1 MKKLLCMIL
10 TLAMLLS
17 LAACGGSK
25 DAAGTPNS
33 SNLSSNNDPANGN
46 SSGENQEVT
55 LRVSTN
61 LSNVTFDTM
70 QTHQSYMV
78 GAVFGQLMEMDADC
92 NFLPH
97 EATEWELEPDG
108 MSATIT
114 LRNDMYFTSGNKVT
128 SKDLQFTLMRPVN
141 DRTMVSA
148 RTYKALENVEIVDEY
163 TVKLVMN
170 APWPTCIEDIYN
182 TQIVD
187 SADFEARG
195 EDAYFLQP
203 STCGPFKVV
212 TFDPVNS
219 SYELERFDG
228 WWGWDV
234 IDNPTNVDRFFY
246 TLSAEDTTRVSALRT
261 GEFDLIEL
269 VPFDDV
275 AVLETEGFKTLQTVE
290 NRHVMIGFNYE
301 SLFGDP
307 ALREA
312 VSLAVDRNLIVNSI
326 IGVGWPATWSWFAG
340 VAANPGYNGYPCD
353 MERAKQLVAENYDG
367 TEFSILVSSAATTRV
382 NELAQAIQSMLLEA
396 GFNVKINMVEEA
408 TYDVMRSSSQ
418 YEMAIGVFNT
428 PATGEAYKEVCE
440 ILGGDIFGTN
450 YDDPELVDLIAK
462 VQGNCDSADRA
473 ECEKAVYKHVVDN
486 YGPYIYLYCTTGIV
500 AANDRVDLPSM
511 NMDCTGNWSI
521 LHVQVKN

>member
-1 MKKLLCMIL
+1 MKKLLCIIL
-10 TLAMLLS
+10 ALVMLCTM
-17 LAACGGSK
+17 AACGSTAGNTEQPK
-25 DAAGTPNS
+25 ANDAAAAP
-33 SNLSSNNDPANGN
+33 GN
-46 SSGENQEVT
+46 AAAEDQEVV
-55 LRVSTN
+55 LRASTN
-61 LSNVTFDTM
+61 LSNVTFDGM
-70 QTHQSYMV
+70 QTHQSYMIT
-78 GAVFGQLMEMDADC
+78 AIFGQLMEMDADC

-97 EATEWELEPDG
+97 EAASWELAADG

-114 LRNDMYFTSGNKVT
+114 LRDDMNFSSGNHVT
-128 SKDLQFTLMRPVN
+128 AKDLQFTLMRPVN

-148 RTYKALENVEIVDEY
+148 RTYNALENVEIVDEY

-170 APWPTCIEDIYN
+170 SPWPTCIEDIY
-182 TQIVD
+182 TLGILD

-195 EDAYFLQP
+195 EDAYFLMP
-203 STCGPFKVV
+203 SACGPFKVV
-212 TFDPVNS
+212 EFDPVNS

-234 IDNPTNVDRFFY
+234 IDNPTNVDRFYY
-246 TLSAEDTTRVSALRT
+246 TLTSEDTTRVSALRT

-275 AVLETEGFKTLQTVE
+275 AVLESEGFQILETVE
-290 NRHVMIGFNYE
+290 NRHIMIGFNYE
-301 SLFGDP
+301 SLFGNA

-312 VSLAVDRNLIVNSI
+312 VSLAIDRELIVNSI
-326 IGVGWPATWSWFAG
+326 IGVGWPASWSWSAG
-340 VAANPGYNGYPCD
+340 IASNPGYDGYPHD

-367 TEFSILVSSAATTRV
+367 TEFSILTSSAATTRV
-382 NELAQAIQSMLLEA
+382 NELAQALQSMLLEA

-408 TYDVMRSSSQ
+408 TYDVMRSGSQ

-450 YDDPELVDLIAK
+450 YVDPELVELISK
-462 VQGNCDSADRA
+462 VQGNCDSENRA

-486 YGPYIYLYCTTGIV
+486 CGPYIYLYCTTGIC
-500 AANDRVDLPSM
+500 AANNRIDMDTM

-521 LHVQVKN
+521 LHVQVNG